1 MEGCLTLQAD
11 AVACGRA
18 GSQVSQQENRQ
29 TERQAHGRRNE
40 RTRPTRR
47 QTSRDQQRNTGT
59 DIVRIDRVTPSQTQE
74 HRHHPGQTGE
84 NKESCTKRCKDRRK
98 HRQRQTNRQAN
109 NRQSDA
115 GTNNDGHTR
124 TLYGCRLKS
133 GTRNEEADEQLQG
146 ARGCVVLAGRC
157 AHVSAEFWTTE
168 HLFCIF
174 LAETMQE
181 PSEPCRNHAIRAESV
196 LHASMRPLITNMC
209 QPSLLPDSGETAED
223 IARTQDVTL
232 SRFRQSYDFH
242 HQCMR
247 HTESSGHTSVIA
259 RDANT
264 SLVTQSSRSKECKTI
279 VKHRVRKWCVA
290 KSMDEGKSVSKV
302 MMKENRRRRCARRAR
317 ATSNQLRRRAHV

>member
-1 MEGCLTLQAD
+1 MVSDGSRMDSASFFFRASVNFIIWLSFCKRLSLRLTHLAAVLDMLLSAWEVTMEGCLTLQAD

-124 TLYGCRLKS
+124 TLYGCPLKS
-133 GTRNEEADEQLQG
+133 AKAQ
-146 ARGCVVLAGRC
+146 RGSRRTIAGR
-157 AHVSAEFWTTE
+157 ARVSCFGGT
-168 HLFCIF
+168 
-174 LAETMQE
+174 
-181 PSEPCRNHAIRAESV
+181 
-196 LHASMRPLITNMC
+196 
-209 QPSLLPDSGETAED
+209 G
-223 IARTQDVTL
+223 
-232 SRFRQSYDFH
+232 
-242 HQCMR
+242 
-247 HTESSGHTSVIA
+247 
-259 RDANT
+259 
-264 SLVTQSSRSKECKTI
+264 
-279 VKHRVRKWCVA
+279 
-290 KSMDEGKSVSKV
+290 
-302 MMKENRRRRCARRAR
+302 CAREC
-317 ATSNQLRRRAHV
+317 

>member
-1 MEGCLTLQAD
+1 MVSDGSRMDSASFFWASVNFIIWLSFCKRLSLRLTHLAAVLDLLLSAWEVTMEGCLTLQAD

-133 GTRNEEADEQLQG
+133 GTRNEEADERLQG
-146 ARGCVVLAGRC
+146 ARGCVVLAGRG
-157 AHVSAEFWTTE
+157 AHVSAEFWKTE
-168 HLFCIF
+168 LLFVLHF

-181 PSEPCRNHAIRAESV
+181 PSEPC
-196 LHASMRPLITNMC
+196 
-209 QPSLLPDSGETAED
+209 
-223 IARTQDVTL
+223 
-232 SRFRQSYDFH
+232 
-242 HQCMR
+242 
-247 HTESSGHTSVIA
+247 
-259 RDANT
+259 
-264 SLVTQSSRSKECKTI
+264 
-279 VKHRVRKWCVA
+279 
-290 KSMDEGKSVSKV
+290 
-302 MMKENRRRRCARRAR
+302 
-317 ATSNQLRRRAHV
+317 